1 MSADETTDVSTDPQA
16 DAGNSAGHAD
26 SADRGDNAVTLLDD
40 AAPEPTAEGAFVPTP
55 LEPGAARDDSALLK
69 PAEWYL
75 LVVRR
80 REDGRFLLVRR
91 EDSPPTLLS
100 TWPPHADEGL
110 DAGLASL
117 LRTHLSVRLE
127 GAPRLAEM
135 RRPARMG
142 HPYTG
147 GPSMGLLRAVAVEVT
162 GEPEADALFV
172 GFEAFS
178 ADEAEAALATDLER
192 AIFRDGV
199 ALLD

>member
-16 DAGNSAGHAD
+16 DAGDRAEAD
-26 SADRGDNAVTLLDD
+26 SAERADNAVTLLDD

-75 LVVRR
+75 LV
-80 REDGRFLLVRR
+80 VRR

-178 ADEAEAALATDLER
+178 ADEAEAGLATDLER